1 MKHFRL
7 KSLVELDQASMVAFS
22 RWRREPWTTILKLFS
37 YSGNGT
43 VWVSAGVALSILEI
57 KGIHLIAMQREV
69 WRSMFCSLVA
79 WGIGAVIKRSVERK
93 RPFQSIRNFQPLVKA
108 PLDDSFPSSHAS
120 SSTAFFVAMSVF
132 HHPLAPYAGIWA
144 TLVTFSRFY
153 LGVHFPSDL
162 AGGALLGACCGL
174 VVRLL

>member
-1 MKHFRL
+1 MSRFPIQTI
-7 KSLVELDQASMVAFS
+7 VEMDQASMVAFS
-22 RWRREPWTTILKLFS
+22 QWRRKPLTALLKIFS
-37 YSGNGT
+37 YSGNGA
-43 VWVSAGVALSILEI
+43 VWVTAGVILSLLEI
-57 KGIHLIAMQREV
+57 TKIQLIGMQRAV

-93 RPFQSIRNFQPLVKA
+93 RPFQRIKNFQPLVKT
-108 PLDDSFPSSHAS
+108 PVDDSFPSSHAS
-120 SSTAFFVAMSVF
+120 SSTAFFVAMSVS

-144 TLVTFSRFY
+144 VLVTFSRFY